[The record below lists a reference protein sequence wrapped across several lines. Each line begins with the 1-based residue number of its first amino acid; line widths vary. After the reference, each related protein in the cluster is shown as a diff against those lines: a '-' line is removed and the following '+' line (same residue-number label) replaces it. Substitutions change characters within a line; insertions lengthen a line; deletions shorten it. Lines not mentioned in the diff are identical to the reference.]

1 MPLQRCSNPQFLCT
15 IAFRAC
21 DGLHAGSLVRFTV
34 YDVREKLSQ
43 TAVPLG
49 TAEITLGCIQDT
61 ARLRIPLRSTAT
73 APGSS
78 TGSGGGNAAAA
89 AVAAAASGSSGF
101 ITLCT
106 WTPDVPPDQ
115 RRMPA
120 RSPAKIM
127 TSGDVAGE
135 LAGGQ
140 QQLMGQQ
147 QQSQLQQQQHQQ
159 QRGHRRSQS
168 LPPKLGVKL
177 FVPAHHRLSLYFANP
192 NVSVWNVLK
201 MWLLSSLLIFF
212 RSRFTPIASILG
224 SAATSASRS

>member
-1 MPLQRCSNPQFLCT
+1 MSLLCPTQRCSNPQFLCT

-49 TAEITLGCIQDT
+49 TAEITLGCIQDS

-73 APGSS
+73 APGSR
-78 TGSGGGNAAAA
+78 TGASSAGGKAAATAA
-89 AVAAAASGSSGF
+89 AVAAAAAASGSSGF

-106 WTPDVPPDQ
+106 WTPDVPVDQ

-120 RSPAKIM
+120 RSPAKLM
-127 TSGDVAGE
+127 AATVAATGDEAGE
-135 LAGGQ
+135 LADGYEKQMVGQ
-140 QQLMGQQ
+140 SEQQL
-147 QQSQLQQQQHQQ
+147 QQ

-177 FVPAHHRLSLYFANP
+177 FVPAHHRLAHYFANP
-192 NVSVWNVLK
+192 NVSV
-201 MWLLSSLLIFF
+201 
-212 RSRFTPIASILG
+212 
-224 SAATSASRS
+224 